1 MKIEIDAVN
10 RIVIE
15 GTNGNSMI
23 LQVQDDEVFVYNDS
37 KDSDKSSQLEKLD
50 VIAAFSVKEFVP
62 HMEFVLKGLK
72 EVPEKKKVIIE
83 KNILL
88 NKVKEV
94 AKSYEELREHGFIDI
109 RSGLVQMTHEEMLRI
124 FPIEEMI
131 FKQYQYD
138 SDYPYKAFVELEDFT
153 LFSLLSL
160 EEYKNIKQGAGV
172 NEQ

>member
-37 KDSDKSSQLEKLD
+37 KDSDESSQLEKLD

-62 HMEFVLKGLK
+62 NMEFILKGLK

-94 AKSYEELREHGFIDI
+94 AKSYEELREHGFIDF

-124 FPIEEMI
+124 FPIEEII
-131 FKQYQYD
+131 FKHYQYD
-138 SDYPYKAFVELEDFT
+138 GDYPYKAFVELEDFT
-153 LFSLLSL
+153 LYSLLTL
-160 EEYKNIKQGAGV
+160 EEYKNIKQGAGA
-172 NEQ
+172 NE